1 MALSY
6 MVFAALWIL
15 ISISHF
21 LIETFSETNKQ
32 TNKQEERDRKLFR
45 GSQDDI
51 VQQESAGVHMYL
63 PKWEKD
69 VTCSCFWMEI
79 QNYSLQ
85 LQEEG
90 TGVRHGSSPLS
101 YTLWNVFVSFQWHL
115 VATLPSLSMV
125 LESLPSLTVGIVKRL
140 FLLHLSPF
148 QSSCMACSL
157 LFTFLFCIFLQCSLS
172 GASLS
177 NMPSILNVPIFMA
190 SELNFM
196 SPALTFLLSSRSIF
210 SHTWWKF
217 YLRPNLSNT
226 ELMDFLLHPL
236 MFLYQ
241 SCYPIYSGSRELR

>member
-1 MALSY
+1 MKPALRQ
-6 MVFAALWIL
+6 
-15 ISISHF
+15 IS
-21 LIETFSETNKQ
+21 KQ
-32 TNKQEERDRKLFR
+32 TNKKRETENFLGDPRLILYSRKAQVFTCICPNEKKMLHALVLEWKYRITLFNFRKRDWSETWKLSIIIYF
-45 GSQDDI
+45 
-51 VQQESAGVHMYL
+51 VECV
-63 PKWEKD
+63 
-69 VTCSCFWMEI
+69 C
-79 QNYSLQ
+79 Q
-85 LQEEG
+85 L
-90 TGVRHGSSPLS
+90 
-101 YTLWNVFVSFQWHL
+101 QWHL

-125 LESLPSLTVGIVKRL
+125 LESLPSLTVGIVKWL
-140 FLLHLSPF
+140 FLLLLSPF
-148 QSSCMACSL
+148 QSSCMACPL

-196 SPALTFLLSSRSIF
+196 SPALTSLLSSRSIF

-226 ELMDFLLHPL
+226 QLMDFLLHPL